1 MNHHVDDSILD
12 IEGWRPTK
20 WIVTKHLGQNMITTL
35 SGTNTSK
42 VEEGHNIDDDDN
54 DTNIL
59 DEGIETPN
67 DSDYHEPW
75 P

>member
-1 MNHHVDDSILD
+1 MNHHIDDSILD
-12 IEGWRPTK
+12 IEGRRPTK
-20 WIVTKHLGQNMITTL
+20 RIVTKHLGQNMITTL
-35 SGTNTSK
+35 RGTNTSK

-59 DEGIETPN
+59 DEAIETPN